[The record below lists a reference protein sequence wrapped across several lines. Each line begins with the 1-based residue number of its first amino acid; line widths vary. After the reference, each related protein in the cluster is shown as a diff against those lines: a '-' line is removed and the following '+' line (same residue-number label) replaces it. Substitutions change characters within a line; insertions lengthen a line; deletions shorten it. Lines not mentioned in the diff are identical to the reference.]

1 MDIYNPYVASIV
13 SGLIVYIYNYRSV
26 GKDDKQKKQTN
37 LNYVFFTSIIVFIF
51 MNYYNSNNSILEPTL
66 DTKFDD

>member
-1 MDIYNPYVASIV
+1 MDIYNPYIASIV
-13 SGLIVYIYNYRSV
+13 SGLIVYMYNYKATS
-26 GKDDKQKKQTN
+26 KDDKTKKQTN

-51 MNYYNSNNSILEPTL
+51 MNYYNSTSSILEPTL